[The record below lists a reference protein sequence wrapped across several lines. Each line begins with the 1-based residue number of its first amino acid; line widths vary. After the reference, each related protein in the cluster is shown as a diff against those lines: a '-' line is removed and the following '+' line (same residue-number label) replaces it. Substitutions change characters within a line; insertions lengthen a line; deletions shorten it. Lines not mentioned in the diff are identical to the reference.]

1 MIPEEYQ
8 QKLDQLQ
15 AGLLVWLRAY
25 EHENE
30 VLQFK
35 AIEESQQRL
44 AAAAGDLFAVLANEY
59 AGLTPPDACADLHLS
74 LSTALGY
81 FKEAYEAYQSGG
93 GPTFSNSFL
102 RSRVLFGKGLERLYT
117 VRMELPLLEAFWF
130 TEAALADKG
139 KLDPLFPRAEQAV
152 GIIRK
157 PATPDHARYSLYV
170 PECYQHQ
177 QSWPLIVALH
187 GGYGSG
193 EDYLW
198 AWLRPA
204 RSSGYMVLAPKSL
217 DVTWSVLNPP
227 LDSASIKACIEE
239 VSAQYN
245 IDQERIYLT
254 GLSDGGTFSYLAAF
268 TMPDLFAAVAPIA
281 GELSQVADPMLRKKA
296 AHEVPFY
303 VIHGSH
309 DHIFNIVSTRSTCGL
324 LEHLNY
330 DLKFDELEE
339 WGHAYPYKINEQR
352 VLPWFESL
360 GAGAEDAAVR

>member
-15 AGLLVWLRAY
+15 ARLLAWLRAY
-25 EHENE
+25 EQENE
-30 VLQFK
+30 VLEFGAVQK
-35 AIEESQQRL
+35 SQQRL
-44 AAAAGDLFAVLANEY
+44 ADAAGDLFAVAAADY
-59 AGLTPPDACADLHLS
+59 AKLIPPDACADLHLR
-74 LSTALGY
+74 LNTALSY
-81 FKEAYEAYQSGG
+81 FKEAHEVYLSGG
-93 GPTFSNSFL
+93 GPAFNNAFL
-102 RSRVLFGKGLERLYT
+102 RSRVLFGKGLERLYKA
-117 VRMELPLLEAFWF
+117 RMELPLLEAFWF
-130 TEAALADKG
+130 TKAALADKE
-139 KLDPLFPRAEQAV
+139 KLDPLFPNVEQAV

-157 PATPDHARYSLYV
+157 PATPDHAHYSLYV
-170 PECYQHQ
+170 PECYEHQ

-204 RSSGYMVLAPKSL
+204 RSKGYIVLAPKSL

-239 VSAQYN
+239 VSAEYN
-245 IDQERIYLT
+245 IDRERIYLT

-268 TMPDLFAAVAPIA
+268 TLPDLFAAVAPIA

-296 AHEVPFY
+296 ANDVPFY
-303 VIHGSH
+303 VIHGAH
-309 DHIFNIVSTRSTCGL
+309 DHIFNIVSIRSTCGL

-330 DLKFDELEE
+330 DLKFDELEG
-339 WGHAYPYKINEQR
+339 WGHAYPYTINEER

-360 GAGAEDAAVR
+360 DTNN

>member
-8 QKLDQLQ
+8 QKLNQLQ
-15 AGLLVWLRAY
+15 VRLLGWLRAY
-25 EHENE
+25 ECENE
-30 VLQFK
+30 VLEFG
-35 AIEESQQRL
+35 AVGESQQRL
-44 AAAAGDLFAVLANEY
+44 AAAAGDLFAVATVDYGELI
-59 AGLTPPDACADLHLS
+59 PPHACADLHLS
-74 LSTALGY
+74 LSTALNY
-81 FKEAYEAYQSGG
+81 FKEAHEAYQSGG

-102 RSRVLFGKGLERLYT
+102 SSRVLFGKGLERLYK
-117 VRMELPLLEAFWF
+117 VRMELPLLESFWF
-130 TEAALADKG
+130 TEAALPYKD

-157 PATPDHARYSLYV
+157 PATQDHARYSLYV
-170 PECYQHQ
+170 PESYDHGRG
-177 QSWPLIVALH
+177 WPLIVALH

-204 RSSGYMVLAPKSL
+204 RSSGYIVLAPKSQG
-217 DVTWSVLNPP
+217 VTWSVLNPP
-227 LDSASIKACIEE
+227 LDSASIKACIDE
-239 VSAQYN
+239 VSAEYH
-245 IDQERIYLT
+245 IDQSRIFLT

-296 AHEVPFY
+296 ANHVPFY
-303 VIHGSH
+303 VIHGTH
-309 DHIFNIVSTRSTCGL
+309 DHIFNIITIRSTCGL

-330 DLKFDELEE
+330 NLKFDELED
-339 WGHAYPYKINEQR
+339 WGHAYPYKINEER

-360 GAGAEDAAVR
+360 GR